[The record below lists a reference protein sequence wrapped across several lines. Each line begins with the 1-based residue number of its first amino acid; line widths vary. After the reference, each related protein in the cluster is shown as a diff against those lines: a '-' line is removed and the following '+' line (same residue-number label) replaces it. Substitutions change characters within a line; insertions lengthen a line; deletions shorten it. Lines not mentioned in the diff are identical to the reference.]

1 MNILTSLYDLVTLG
15 SQGHTSQESQ
25 QEQEAGQ
32 GAGAGRRNSFRRSCR
47 ERVARRNSEAEAKK
61 LR

>member
-15 SQGHTSQESQ
+15 SQGHHSQETQ

-32 GAGAGRRNSFRRSCR
+32 GAGRRNSFRRSCR